1 VSERPYGRVRS
12 DATVTAMPSLVAL
25 MVVVLKAS
33 VFLNV
38 LALGMSARASDAT
51 FVLSRPWLL
60 LRSILAMNVVMPL
73 IAAALV
79 QAFNLNPA
87 LKVALVAAS
96 LSPVPPLLPRREF
109 KAGGAAPYTI
119 GLLVAAAVLAVGLVP
134 LGLTVFGWA
143 FGKDAHVPERAIAT
157 LVLTTVLSPLL
168 IGVTIR
174 YFAPLVA
181 ERLIKPVLIIG
192 AVFLVAGTLPVPLAW
207 RSIGALIGNGTLL
220 GLVAF
225 SIAGLAV
232 GHWLGGPD
240 PARRNVL
247 ALSTACRH
255 PAIALAIAST
265 NVAEPKPVMAAV
277 MLYLIVSLLVSVAY
291 VKLRPDR
298 NAGTGRGGT
307 VQDVLPTTAQ
317 TQTMKRALS

>member
-1 VSERPYGRVRS
+1 
-12 DATVTAMPSLVAL
+12 MPSLLAL
-25 MVVVLKAS
+25 IVIVLKTS

-60 LRSILAMNVVMPL
+60 LRSILAMNVIMPL

-87 LKVALVAAS
+87 LKVALLAAS

-109 KAGGAAPYTI
+109 KAGGTAPYTI
-119 GLLVAAAVLAVGLVP
+119 GLLVSASLLAVMLVP
-134 LGLTVFGWA
+134 LGLSVFGWA
-143 FGKDAHVPERAIAT
+143 FGKDAQVPERAIAS

-168 IGVTIR
+168 IGMTIR

-181 ERLIKPVLIIG
+181 QRLIKPVLIIG
-192 AVFLVAGTLPVPLAW
+192 AVLLVVGTLPVPLAW
-207 RSIGALIGNGTLL
+207 RSILALIGDGTLL
-220 GLVAF
+220 GLFAF
-225 SIAGLAV
+225 SVAGLAV

-240 PARRNVL
+240 PTRRSVL

-255 PAIALAIAST
+255 PAIALTIASA
-265 NVAEPKPVMAAV
+265 NLAEPKPVMAAI

-291 VKLRPDR
+291 VKLRPGR
-298 NAGTGRGGT
+298 GVGTGPGGT
-307 VQDVLPTTAQ
+307 IQDALPTTAQ
-317 TQTMKRALS
+317 AQTMKRAWG